1 MQLITRIKKLDLLA
15 LMNKNICIMN
25 PQKKELPI

>member
-15 LMNKNICIMN
+15 LMNKNICRMN
-25 PQKKELPI
+25 LQTKELPV